1 MGYTPS
7 SQGSPTFCGF
17 SLPGSRGPRVLCP
30 AQDDHSWIVGAA
42 PSGPVR
48 QSLQSQEGPIMDS
61 VGRGRA
67 VRLRVGGGDPQAWW
81 AQPIMGPQDPQGGG
95 ERKQGRRGGFSGHFS
110 SPRGTR
116 LGARQSPCSGGS
128 SGLQSRWMG
137 TLGGSACSL
146 TPGRPLCL
154 LGKSISPLRV
164 ACKLPHLQ
172 TKRDREMVGH

>member
-81 AQPIMGPQDPQGGG
+81 AQPIMGPQDPQGPAHPLGWH
-95 ERKQGRRGGFSGHFS
+95 SPLTSLSLLS
-110 SPRGTR
+110 SVSESSSSSVSFPSLPSASPAACGCSH
-116 LGARQSPCSGGS
+116 LSPCGHGTTEPTARAAGGP
-128 SGLQSRWMG
+128 
-137 TLGGSACSL
+137 SAWSL
-146 TPGRPLCL
+146 
-154 LGKSISPLRV
+154 
-164 ACKLPHLQ
+164 
-172 TKRDREMVGH
+172 